1 MASSER
7 DNLPSASFSP
17 QEAKTNQ
24 PGESSPTRL
33 AAVILTYNEAQHIVD
48 CINSLRWANPIVVF
62 DSFSEDKTVDLARKA
77 GVTVGQSRFQNYAQ
91 QRNAALDFVGDRGL
105 GDWVFF
111 VDADE
116 RGTPE
121 LGDEINKVVKSE
133 PQAGWYVPRHNYIF
147 GRLTTGAGWYPDYQL
162 RLLKHGRARYERPV
176 HEIAIVDGDIG
187 YLKNPLVHYNYD
199 DQAHFHTK
207 QRKYTEYDANILK
220 QEGVRPKAY
229 TPYSQALR
237 QFWWRFATLKG
248 ARDGIHGLRLSLYL
262 AYYEWLKYRK
272 LADLWRTG

>member
-1 MASSER
+1 MASSEH
-7 DNLPSASFSP
+7 DNFPSASAGP
-17 QEAKTNQ
+17 QEATTNQ

-121 LGDEINKVVKSE
+121 LGDEINEVVKSE
-133 PQAGWYVPRHNYIF
+133 PEAGWYVPRHNYIF

-199 DQAHFHTK
+199 DQAHFHAK
-207 QRKYTEYDANILK
+207 QRNYTEYDAIILK